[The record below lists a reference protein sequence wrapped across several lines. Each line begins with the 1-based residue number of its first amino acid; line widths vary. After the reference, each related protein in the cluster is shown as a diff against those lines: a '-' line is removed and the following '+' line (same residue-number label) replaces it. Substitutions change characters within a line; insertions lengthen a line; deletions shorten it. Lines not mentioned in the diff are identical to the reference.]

1 MKVDSRIIFGVALL
15 SLASLLGCSGKS
27 SQPDYIVI
35 GNLLESYNK
44 NPDKYH
50 VKDIPYR
57 VVTYTSEKTG
67 EIKSNIDMIDLIMK
81 ASSGEA
87 VNSEVLI
94 GVRLCRFVAKPYLTC
109 VDSSYGKWISLSTN
123 DHIQSALLHLQQDQ
137 QAYLVGR
144 ILGVGGLGD
153 WVTIQVE

>member
-1 MKVDSRIIFGVALL
+1 MKVGSRIIFGVALI

-27 SQPDYIVI
+27 SQSDSIVI
-35 GNLLESYNK
+35 GNLLESYIK
-44 NPDKYH
+44 YPDKYQ

-57 VVTYTSEKTG
+57 VVSYTSEKTG
-67 EIKSNIDMIDLIMK
+67 EIKPNIDMIDLFMK

-94 GVRLCRFVAKPYLTC
+94 GVRFCRFLAKPYITC
-109 VDSSYGKWISLSTN
+109 VTNDKWVFLSTN
-123 DHIQSALLHLQQDQ
+123 EHFQSVLLHLQQDQ

-144 ILGVGGLGD
+144 ILGVGGLAD
-153 WVTIQVE
+153 SVTIQVE